1 MADVIIL
8 NLNELTITI
17 IIKRLVEKSFKWS
30 NYTLTQTQTDWRK
43 KDENIYVPRNINRR
57 KLGMGVPISDK

>member
-57 KLGMGVPISDK
+57 KLGMGVPISYK

>member
-17 IIKRLVEKSFKWS
+17 IIKRLIEKSFKWS

-57 KLGMGVPISDK
+57 KLGMGVPISYK

>member
-17 IIKRLVEKSFKWS
+17 IIKRLIEKSFKWS